1 MPETQAE
8 AASRTGADLKAA
20 RESRGLTVRQV
31 AQELHVA
38 DSMIE
43 ALERGDYGVV
53 GEPVF
58 VRGHLRNYARA
69 LGLPESQVL
78 SGYEQTQNK
87 PAPPPLVTQHAAGS
101 MNPRT
106 REWSLRAASGAL
118 LLVLGVAV
126 VWWLSRPSPPAETV
140 SATPSPSVAAAPAPS
155 TAVATVAELAAASP
169 PEQKPTPRPEAT
181 AVKPAVVSPPVKTA
195 QAVPHAAH
203 QNRSA
208 DTAHVSAPEAN
219 APADAALT
227 HAVFTLSSASWIEV
241 YDSGGKRIYYDLAP
255 AGGSLEL
262 SGAGPL
268 QVFLGNAPGVSIQ
281 VDGAPFDVASFTRP
295 DNTARFKLG
304 KPGD

>member
-20 RESRGLTVRQV
+20 REGRGLTVRQV

-38 DSMIE
+38 DSMID
-43 ALERGDYGVV
+43 ALERGDYAVL

-69 LGLPESQVL
+69 LGLPENQVL

-87 PAPPPLVTQHAAGS
+87 PAPPPLVTQHTAGGMS
-101 MNPRT
+101 PRT
-106 REWSLRAASGAL
+106 REWTLRAASGTL

-140 SATPSPSVAAAPAPS
+140 SSAPPVPVAATPAAS
-155 TAVATVAELAAASP
+155 TAVATVAELAVAP
-169 PEQKPTPRPEAT
+169 PAEQKPVPKPETMAL
-181 AVKPAVVSPPVKTA
+181 KPAAVTPTVKTT
-195 QAVPHAAH
+195 QAVPHSVR
-203 QNRSA
+203 QNR
-208 DTAHVSAPEAN
+208 
-219 APADAALT
+219 PADAASETKTPTDGALT
-227 HAVFTLSSASWIEV
+227 HAVFTLNSASWIEV
-241 YDSGGKRIYYDLAP
+241 YDAGGKRIYYDLAP

-262 SGAGPL
+262 AGAGPL

-281 VDGAPFDVASFTRP
+281 VDGTSFDVASYTRP

-304 KPGD
+304 KPSG